1 MSGNA
6 IVHLGT
12 DSCG

>member
-1 MSGNA
+1 MG

-12 DSCG
+12 DSSPG